1 MKTRSRQSRGF
12 SLIELMITVVIVAI
26 LASIAI
32 PSYNAYVLKSHRTE
46 AKTALLDI
54 VSMEERY
61 LSTNAQYTKV
71 AANLGYGAGPAD
83 LTATPMVVGSGYYQV
98 QMPAGQPVAATVATA
113 AAAATPAS
121 FSITAV
127 PVPGNMQVNDTAC
140 ASFTVTSTGARTALN
155 SGGAD
160 ATPTCW

>member
-1 MKTRSRQSRGF
+1 
-12 SLIELMITVVIVAI
+12 LIELMITVVIVAI

-83 LTATPMVVGSGYYQV
+83 LTAAAMTVGSGYYQV
-98 QMPAGQPVAATVATA
+98 QMSAPLFVAATVATPI
-113 AAAATPAS
+113 AAATPAS
-121 FSITAV
+121 FAITAV

-160 ATPTCW
+160 TTTTCW